1 MQINLK
7 ASERFFV
14 LFCPDSSDIEY
25 KPTGLQ
31 STDWSVKRFYP
42 ECSFLFLPI
51 ELGWQLQCKLK
62 LISLSFYLLRLRALS
77 WLGLPGTETEG
88 LRLRRLKRSSQGSR
102 GSRSRHEKVE
112 SGRRARE
119 GLRLSPVLRT
129 CSGPSEHLERR
140 WGAPPFLLL
149 HSLSNHWLPAALGR
163 WGSLVDKLPYWR
175 TISTMVG
182 SCELRPAKFPSS
194 QGVAY
199 PSPETHG
206 CWAAASHSIL
216 LGCLGPQ
223 LYDRG

>member
-77 WLGLPGTETEG
+77 WLGLPGN
-88 LRLRRLKRSSQGSR
+88 RDR
-102 GSRSRHEKVE
+102 GSETQATEALIPREPGEQEPAWEGRIRAQGQGRSQAFPSAQNLQRPF
-112 SGRRARE
+112 RASRTE
-119 GLRLSPVLRT
+119 VRGPALSPPTFIVQ
-129 CSGPSEHLERR
+129 
-140 WGAPPFLLL
+140 
-149 HSLSNHWLPAALGR
+149 
-163 WGSLVDKLPYWR
+163 SLVASCPGK
-175 TISTMVG
+175 VG
-182 SCELRPAKFPSS
+182 
-194 QGVAY
+194 
-199 PSPETHG
+199 
-206 CWAAASHSIL
+206 
-216 LGCLGPQ
+216 
-223 LYDRG
+223 